1 MAAITLNIG
10 GNTRQLDRDIQK
22 TVNKV
27 YNINL
32 KSKGDQP
39 LGRITGKVNE
49 FNKSLDASN
58 ARVIAFGAS
67 AGIIFGVERAFTAL
81 VSATIEVQKSLQDIN
96 VILNVSTQNLQ
107 KFGGEL
113 FNIAR
118 NTGQSFQEVAKA
130 ATEFSRQGLGV
141 EETLKRTN
149 EALILS
155 RLSGLDAAK
164 SVESLT
170 AAVNSFASQ
179 AVTATEVVNKFA
191 TVDAAFAVSSADLA
205 DAIARVGSSAAQ
217 SGVSL
222 NELIAIV
229 TSAQQTTARG
239 GAVIGNSFKTI
250 FTRLQ
255 REKVVDLLG
264 SLGISGTDSSG
275 QVKSTIQLLTDLGK
289 VYDTLGSQQQSYVAE
304 QVGGVFQ
311 INILKAALADLGK
324 EYSIYSSALNVA
336 AGATDQAIRR
346 NEELNKTYS
355 AQINALQENAR
366 QLAAAGGERLLG
378 PSIDRLVGGTNTLLK
393 GFSESDGQGVG
404 AILGKGILDGIG
416 QFIAGPGIAL
426 VGGVLLKLFR
436 DLAKFATGSVKE
448 LLGLNTAATQ
458 QRDLQQSINQILAKN
473 PQLLEL
479 ALKGEQG
486 LNTAAN
492 SLLASLQKQTVEL
505 QKQAAVAAQ
514 ISKALISQAGARVT
528 GGVPVVP
535 TPKTGR
541 PGKAAG
547 YIPKIRDPELLAAR
561 GENYNAQRSFDVNNP
576 VLGKIRVN
584 NREKTNA
591 VPVGNY
597 PAGSFVVNPNQ
608 LNQVRGIPLTPIEKM
623 KNKASGFIPNF
634 APANIKSIREGNIFE
649 KQLNKI
655 LTGVES
661 DAGPVALDFLPKN
674 SIGSLPLEIK
684 KSLNINPASKYGDA
698 KRTESTYSQQS
709 LVSKVL
715 RQFPN
720 ILNNKE
726 PDNQNILDLSGSP
739 ELKGLS
745 MLFVN
750 RGTDKRNYAQL
761 NTGGAKRIS
770 RGGGHLYGRKTAN
783 ILQKNQRIASSKNN
797 VSIRV
802 PYLSDQIDV
811 SKLPSLESGKRVY
824 ESKFSKKFA
833 SGFIPNFAQGKNAID
848 LGNLDTI
855 PNKLGNKVVSLIYPG
870 LSDGYSLNP
879 ATASYLKQ
887 EYTGKIPVAGINQ
900 KTLKSQLPDL
910 DKNLGDLLVRE
921 ANQFGQSLG
930 GSNFLKSAEDLP
942 NYGAAKGAVGVA
954 FEGGVQTL
962 LQQKVGRKQNAG
974 IDFRNIT
981 PRLRSIFNEA
991 PGMYDAKSSP
1001 ALTNEVF
1008 KKLLN
1013 ETRPGATV
1021 QKSSGQAGK
1030 EYAKKR
1036 QEAVDQLRK
1045 EGITGSVAI
1054 RQALRDRFGIVGKA
1068 AGFIPNFA
1076 APKFLGNINFKDLPR
1091 ATGKDLA
1098 LRRKDINTN
1107 PDFKRQS
1114 IDGQILREYVSIIKK
1129 LGRTKQTEKLYRGI
1143 SVPGKDFKKLDK
1155 QSIFNLKAGR
1165 KDEYRFKDFALGGMP
1180 GDEFTPT
1187 GIKDS
1192 IFDQVSQDF
1201 QTDNNWRMTSTS
1213 KDKRVARSFGTPD
1226 EDQEGYRGAYG
1237 QINFPKKRIVDDQVY
1252 KALLKKFPGKDLD
1265 IQRVLFRLART
1276 HGGKGIAFDSQM
1288 VRGYVDDKAQLKREQ
1303 DFPIYAGGYIPN
1315 FANPKLIEA
1324 INRRITNPN
1333 ISTKLSEGS
1342 GLSNDAYIKAATKL
1356 GVNTSGLD
1364 AFLKQ
1369 PGFPL
1374 KGRKK
1379 IFALSRALGDGW
1391 LGRSFNVD
1399 ALKLGDWKYVQK
1411 QFEANGLTKNDFDQ
1425 VSKFARSSRG
1435 ERALKM
1441 GFKSQA
1447 TKMREMEFLRRPGA
1461 AVGYIPNFAAIQAPL
1476 QNAVN
1481 NEVNSL
1487 TSDGIPKKFAEE
1499 SIDIGQSNTLIS
1511 SKNEYGL
1518 GVFSS
1523 LYGQK
1528 SIDDA
1533 LKMHSGENLKNVGK
1547 KKTRAAGFIPN
1558 FAIEDPDTQ
1567 AAGLGSSIG
1576 AVVAQLGFLAFSLQ
1590 GSREQYKQ
1598 SLEELTRTNVAQAK
1612 INSKNL
1618 RESTSRRLL
1627 VGNTAAAQGGARIRP
1642 DGSRGRDFSNYT
1654 GGKTG
1659 KEFGD
1664 LRRASRSPLSQQRRD
1679 EAARE
1684 LRAARAAERTAAR
1697 GTGGQKF
1704 AAASGA
1710 GGFALSLGAPVI
1722 AETIK
1727 NAIGQETAG
1736 ARKTGA
1742 AVSAAGQVASFAGAG
1757 AMFGPWGVAIG
1768 AATGALLTVPGLI
1781 DEMTATAPEF
1791 AKAAAKASQD
1801 LTKFNDAGQRVLTSS
1816 SELSKLLK
1824 EGGSKNSIQKAQE
1837 AYNKSLLELSSVDRQ
1852 RLGSAAKVGKLEE
1865 EYAKVLAEKVAKER
1879 SAQSETALAGV
1890 RDEIASD
1897 KTKTGLTF
1905 GAGAFALGNAILP
1918 GLGSTAAPFVGSI
1931 AATQKDYLNL
1941 GTEEGRKRRAGIA
1954 ETFTTELRG
1963 NKGPEE
1969 FLKSLRDIKI
1979 PKEVTNKA
1987 QFDNFVNGLKEL
1999 PTGFKNTLKE
2009 IAAEDP
2015 EAAFQLLRA
2024 QIVYLK
2030 KDTADFI
2037 KDSAALQA
2045 AEKERQDILKQ
2056 EQAAID
2062 ATVSSI
2068 QKNIAVQNLWKSA
2081 IDNINES
2088 IRSFSEDLKI
2098 TQTLTQPREVLGGL
2112 IGEDKTPTRR
2122 LAAQEG
2128 LARIDATTRSGLATS
2143 GIDFKETFRGITQE
2157 PFQENIDKIV
2167 KKLGEQGGALA
2178 GEPEDIIKQSTK
2190 FQSEAKA
2197 EEQKLL
2203 KATENMEAY
2212 LSKFI
2217 SGQMSTNQLLE
2228 ASKQELGNVGIDINR
2243 GSQASDSIEK
2253 AVAELQVKSIQEQVK
2268 AFQQRAK
2275 LASETKQAILQSR
2288 IEQALNTFGGFEG
2301 FMNRP
2306 EEEGNYI
2313 QRISPDLKKIEQ
2325 IRSSTAFRYNNK
2337 DSIKE
2342 QEKQAPDLARSFANV
2357 YKELINQ
2364 SGGAFRDF
2372 LQQTI
2377 DQGMQQT
2384 GVEGRSGL
2392 AGAGLAGGFDDIVR
2406 GRQQDLEQQLK
2417 LAEDQIKVT
2426 TDPTLK
2432 RDLQGF
2438 VDSVRNI
2445 PGGTKG
2451 IAQLQTQKELGVARQ
2466 SDFAKLYG
2474 KYENESLNR
2483 LKDISPELAASLESA
2498 ISLSDDPLVAE
2509 AQLQSALQTDMVGY
2523 LSPIQSALLQIANS
2537 GGASVT
2543 QTGVPKIEGYAPKLT
2558 EQQQKK
2564 ADEFR
2569 KKQEEVAKKEA
2580 DIKAKKA
2587 QEAAMPKDNRTIAE
2601 IEAETRNK
2609 RDQKYFQAQLSPT
2622 NRSTGKR
2629 FESIEEVDAE
2639 MRKALGLS
2647 AFNPD
2652 QKAYYTTLKNFKE
2665 KLNPTGGR
2673 SERGEMFM
2681 SYEKDMTF
2689 DPNSP
2694 GEIEKRTIAARD
2706 QRLAG
2711 IINPQQILGPN
2722 LGLGP
2727 NVAVGQEDL
2736 QNQIK
2741 SQIKPLSDI
2750 GASLR
2755 PLSEISNDVNRASYD
2770 MDVKRKGLYEGDFG
2784 AEVERRKLAESP
2796 LLTLTPQQVTTQGP
2810 QPLEQSF
2817 IQQEAAFSNNTLA
2830 LTTLASSIETLNSTI
2845 TNTQSTNR
2853 NVNTPSSQQA
2863 GVQPQV
2869 STNTNAPVSVVVN
2882 AQGGTDISTA
2892 VGQAV
2897 QNAIPSI
2904 VEKVRIAMGEKV
2916 PPTVSRPPLTTNP
2929 KFGAGQRAD
2938 GGFLL

>member
-39 LGRITGKVNE
+39 LGRITGQVNE

-96 VILNVSTQNLQ
+96 VILNASQGQLQ

-113 FNIAR
+113 FNIAK

-130 ATEFSRQGLGV
+130 ATEFSRQGLGI
-141 EETLKRTN
+141 EETLKRTS

-255 REKVVDLLG
+255 REKVVDLLE

-275 QVKSTIQLLTDLGK
+275 QVKSTIQLLQDLGA
-289 VYDTLGSQQQSYVAE
+289 VYDTLGSQQQAYVAE

-355 AQINALQENAR
+355 AQINALAENAR

-404 AILGKGILDGIG
+404 AVLGKGILDGLG
-416 QFIAGPGIAL
+416 QFIAGPGLAL
-426 VGGVLLKLFR
+426 IGGVLLKLFR
-436 DLAKFATGSVKE
+436 DLGKFATGSVQQ

-458 QRDLQQSINQILAKN
+458 QKDLQQSISQILAKN

-505 QKQAAVAAQ
+505 QKQAQVAAQ
-514 ISKALISQAGARVT
+514 ISKAFVAQAGVRVA

-541 PGKAAG
+541 TGKAAG
-547 YIPKIRDPELLAAR
+547 YIP
-561 GENYNAQRSFDVNNP
+561 
-576 VLGKIRVN
+576 
-584 NREKTNA
+584 
-591 VPVGNY
+591 
-597 PAGSFVVNPNQ
+597 
-608 LNQVRGIPLTPIEKM
+608 
-623 KNKASGFIPNF
+623 NF
-634 APANIKSIREGNIFE
+634 ASDKLVE
-649 KQLNKI
+649 KYTAISLGATSSVRPHMSQGTIGGRKFVMNNQEVEFP
-655 LTGVES
+655 GVGKNGDS
-661 DAGPVALDFLPKN
+661 MVLPT
-674 SIGSLPLEIK
+674 
-684 KSLNINPASKYGDA
+684 YGDG
-698 KRTESTYSQQS
+698 
-709 LVSKVL
+709 
-715 RQFPN
+715 P
-720 ILNNKE
+720 
-726 PDNQNILDLSGSP
+726 
-739 ELKGLS
+739 
-745 MLFVN
+745 
-750 RGTDKRNYAQL
+750 
-761 NTGGAKRIS
+761 
-770 RGGGHLYGRKTAN
+770 
-783 ILQKNQRIASSKNN
+783 RIA
-797 VSIRV
+797 
-802 PYLSDQIDV
+802 
-811 SKLPSLESGKRVY
+811 
-824 ESKFSKKFA
+824 
-833 SGFIPNFAQGKNAID
+833 
-848 LGNLDTI
+848 
-855 PNKLGNKVVSLIYPG
+855 
-870 LSDGYSLNP
+870 
-879 ATASYLKQ
+879 
-887 EYTGKIPVAGINQ
+887 
-900 KTLKSQLPDL
+900 
-910 DKNLGDLLVRE
+910 
-921 ANQFGQSLG
+921 
-930 GSNFLKSAEDLP
+930 
-942 NYGAAKGAVGVA
+942 
-954 FEGGVQTL
+954 
-962 LQQKVGRKQNAG
+962 
-974 IDFRNIT
+974 
-981 PRLRSIFNEA
+981 
-991 PGMYDAKSSP
+991 
-1001 ALTNEVF
+1001 
-1008 KKLLN
+1008 
-1013 ETRPGATV
+1013 
-1021 QKSSGQAGK
+1021 
-1030 EYAKKR
+1030 
-1036 QEAVDQLRK
+1036 
-1045 EGITGSVAI
+1045 
-1054 RQALRDRFGIVGKA
+1054 A

-1076 APKFLGNINFKDLPR
+1076 DEDLSRFRGNRPGPFVLPKDYEGKGKTRERNKLINYQQKYGYLLPPGFGR
-1091 ATGKDLA
+1091 GA
-1098 LRRKDINTN
+1098 LSGSKKKQIPPGIPFASPN
-1107 PDFKRQS
+1107 PKRIS
-1114 IDGQILREYVSIIKK
+1114 
-1129 LGRTKQTEKLYRGI
+1129 TE
-1143 SVPGKDFKKLDK
+1143 
-1155 QSIFNLKAGR
+1155 A
-1165 KDEYRFKDFALGGMP
+1165 KDEAGNDIKSIENLLLDTISNSVSLYTNTLQPLGKTVSPKQIKAQFGSKAIGGAKGALSALTGAGFEIGITQALGYEAAAREAG
-1180 GDEFTPT
+1180 GD
-1187 GIKDS
+1187 
-1192 IFDQVSQDF
+1192 FD
-1201 QTDNNWRMTSTS
+1201 
-1213 KDKRVARSFGTPD
+1213 
-1226 EDQEGYRGAYG
+1226 
-1237 QINFPKKRIVDDQVY
+1237 
-1252 KALLKKFPGKDLD
+1252 
-1265 IQRVLFRLART
+1265 
-1276 HGGKGIAFDSQM
+1276 
-1288 VRGYVDDKAQLKREQ
+1288 VRGG
-1303 DFPIYAGGYIPN
+1303 I
-1315 FANPKLIEA
+1315 
-1324 INRRITNPN
+1324 
-1333 ISTKLSEGS
+1333 
-1342 GLSNDAYIKAATKL
+1342 
-1356 GVNTSGLD
+1356 
-1364 AFLKQ
+1364 
-1369 PGFPL
+1369 
-1374 KGRKK
+1374 
-1379 IFALSRALGDGW
+1379 
-1391 LGRSFNVD
+1391 
-1399 ALKLGDWKYVQK
+1399 KLGDVQK
-1411 QFEANGLTKNDFDQ
+1411 LFGLNNPLMDFK
-1425 VSKFARSSRG
+1425 VSLSRRNTDSFYDKIIAEEGLGPNRQEFKPEEQATNARSLARSQTKEKYEDFFQKEGYQIRFSAPLEKRKEIEAYEKSRIAENMKRFVNLG
-1435 ERALKM
+1435 PMRRGAPRSRA
-1441 GFKSQA
+1441 A
-1447 TKMREMEFLRRPGA
+1447 
-1461 AVGYIPNFAAIQAPL
+1461 GYIPNFAAPLVRAVDDKELRMMLSKFGKGFAFQNKSFDQSAMEYFGGSGTYMWDALSRPGEQISDRQAYKQNIGRAKNWSSARKQSSWLVRYNRSKLKDSELLPDMETGGASVYGLPL
-1476 QNAVN
+1476 SKDQIVWPIKQSGGSGRIFEKDIPAFLSGQLNDAIKRESEAGVPKN
-1481 NEVNSL
+1481 KIYLAQEKAL
-1487 TSDGIPKKFAEE
+1487 TSANPM
-1499 SIDIGQSNTLIS
+1499 
-1511 SKNEYGL
+1511 GL
-1518 GVFSS
+1518 GVFNKKDEPTKGSR
-1523 LYGQK
+1523 K
-1528 SIDDA
+1528 DA
-1533 LKMHSGENLKNVGK
+1533 MRRKGFASGFV
-1547 KKTRAAGFIPN
+1547 PN

-1612 INSKNL
+1612 INTSNVREQAKSKIDYSSPAAFKESRKQAADEI
-1618 RESTSRRLL
+1618 REARKQEK
-1627 VGNTAAAQGGARIRP
+1627 VAA
-1642 DGSRGRDFSNYT
+1642 
-1654 GGKTG
+1654 K
-1659 KEFGD
+1659 
-1664 LRRASRSPLSQQRRD
+1664 
-1679 EAARE
+1679 
-1684 LRAARAAERTAAR
+1684 

-1897 KTKTGLTF
+1897 KTKTGIVARAASTV
-1905 GAGAFALGNAILP
+1905 ALP
-1918 GLGSTAAPFVGSI
+1918 GIGTALAPFIGSF
-1931 AATQKDYLNL
+1931 AANQKDYLNL
-1941 GTEEGRKRRAGIA
+1941 GTEEGRKRRTGIA

-1999 PTGFKNTLKE
+1999 PNGFKNTLKE

-2037 KDSAALQA
+2037 QDSAALQA

-2128 LARIDATTRSGLATS
+2128 LARIDATTRSGLATA

-2178 GEPEDIIKQSTK
+2178 GEPEDIIKQSTQ

-2342 QEKQAPDLARSFANV
+2342 QEKQAPELGRSLTNV

-2372 LQQTI
+2372 LQKEVDTI
-2377 DQGMQQT
+2377 SNVT
-2384 GVEGRSGL
+2384 GSEGRSGL
-2392 AGAGLAGGFDDIVR
+2392 AGAGGGGGVSDILR
-2406 GRQQDLEQQLK
+2406 GREVDLENQLK
-2417 LAEDQIKVT
+2417 LAEDKLKIT
-2426 TDPTLK
+2426 TDPLAKRILEGFISSIKSAPAGLK
-2432 RDLQGF
+2432 G
-2438 VDSVRNI
+2438 V
-2445 PGGTKG
+2445 
-2451 IAQLQTQKELGVARQ
+2451 AALQTQKELGVANQ

-2474 KYENESLNR
+2474 KYENEALNR
-2483 LKDISPELAASLESA
+2483 LKDISPTLAASLESA

-2509 AQLQSALQTDMVGY
+2509 AQLQSLLQTDMVGY
-2523 LSPIQSALLQIANS
+2523 LGPIQSALLQIANS

-2587 QEAAMPKDNRTIAE
+2587 QEAALPKDNRTSAE
-2601 IEAETRNK
+2601 IEAETRAK
-2609 RDQKYFQAQLSPT
+2609 RDQKYLPT
-2622 NRSTGKR
+2622 SRETGKKFENVSQIEDEMAKLRSMGPMTEKDSTYYKTLDR
-2629 FESIEEVDAE
+2629 FKTA
-2639 MRKALGLS
+2639 
-2647 AFNPD
+2647 
-2652 QKAYYTTLKNFKE
+2652 
-2665 KLNPTGGR
+2665 LNPVADMSTFEGR
-2673 SERGEMFM
+2673 VGAKLRENIYLEDIDRNTPMSATTQIQAGIER
-2681 SYEKDMTF
+2681 
-2689 DPNSP
+2689 
-2694 GEIEKRTIAARD
+2694 ARD
-2706 QRLAG
+2706 QRLSG
-2711 IINPQQILGPN
+2711 IINPQGILSPNLNLGPN
-2722 LGLGP
+2722 SS
-2727 NVAVGQEDL
+2727 VGQQDI
-2736 QNQIK
+2736 QSQIG
-2741 SQIKPLSDI
+2741 SQIKPLADI
-2750 GASLR
+2750 GTNLR
-2755 PLSEISNDVNRASYD
+2755 PLSDISNDVTRANYD
-2770 MDVKRKGLYEGDFG
+2770 MDVKRKGLYEGNIG
-2784 AEVERRKLAESP
+2784 AELERRKLAENP
-2796 LLTLTPQQVTTQGP
+2796 LLTLAPQQVTTQGP
-2810 QPLEQSF
+2810 QALEQSF
-2817 IQQEAAFSNNTLA
+2817 TQQEAAFSNNTSA
-2830 LTTLASSIETLNSTI
+2830 LTTLATSIETLNSTI
-2845 TNTQSTNR
+2845 TNTQSTNG
-2853 NVNTPSSQQA
+2853 NVNSPTSQQA
-2863 GVQPQV
+2863 GAQPQV